1 VAFGG
6 CNGSMSV
13 LGSTGLAQTG
23 SVVGERRKREKK
35 RLTLNYNRETIKMLF
50 ALPAGCIVYFV
61 TNLQITLFHIAL
73 FV

>member
-23 SVVGERRKREKK
+23 SVVGKEEKEKRK
-35 RLTLNYNRETIKMLF
+35 
-50 ALPAGCIVYFV
+50 G
-61 TNLQITLFHIAL
+61 
-73 FV
+73 